1 MGEQRRILTMTEL
14 INRHDLP
21 PGTFL
26 DARKGMKLAY
36 GILWHTWID
45 RSGKEGR
52 AASIARKILRAELSK
67 EECGEGIALVRQS
80 VFL

>member
-1 MGEQRRILTMTEL
+1 MNEI

-26 DARKGMKLAY
+26 DTRKGIKLAY
-36 GILWHTWID
+36 GILWKTWIEK
-45 RSGKEGR
+45 SGKEGC
-52 AASIARKILRAELSK
+52 AASIAREILRAELSK